1 MNPEHLQN
9 LEKLYHE
16 KAIAVNRLYK
26 REHVGEDVKRERI
39 QAEMDLKAVGL
50 FVPPIKTVVFGIPPF
65 WWVLI
70 VLFTSLTGIVF
81 VFYLMDERS
90 KQWVRR

>member
-1 MNPEHLQN
+1 MTYQKSPTNPEHVKN

-50 FVPPIKTVVFGIPPF
+50 FVEA
-65 WWVLI
+65 LI
-70 VLFTSLTGIVF
+70 VQPR
-81 VFYLMDERS
+81 M
-90 KQWVRR
+90 RRAGDNR